1 MKATGICIALA
12 VAVSSPI
19 AYALC
24 ESDSNKSVVLKT
36 TEDESFCSLIT
47 KPFSYIGNQ
56 VITLGGLIEP
66 EKPTNSLQDSYW
78 DQWLLTQESEPVLTG
93 NYENNFVGIGLWAPE
108 EIARRKD
115 EMSMQEWLMAQGL
128 HIGVGFGEKG
138 KEPRL
143 RLDYRW
149 HQDYQGDMM
158 MQVEVPF

>member
-1 MKATGICIALA
+1 MKARWSCIAL
-12 VAVSSPI
+12 VVVVNSPL
-19 AYALC
+19 AFAFC
-24 ESDSNKSVVLKT
+24 ESKTNKSVVLKA
-36 TEDESFCSLIT
+36 TEEESFCSLIS
-47 KPFSYIGNQ
+47 KPFNYIGNQ
-56 VITLGGLIEP
+56 VITLGGLIEDEP
-66 EKPTNSLQDSYW
+66 PINSLQDSYW

-93 NYENNFVGIGLWAPE
+93 NIENSFVGIGLWVPE
-108 EIARRKD
+108 EIARHKD

-128 HIGVGFGEKG
+128 HFGFGFGEKG

>member
-1 MKATGICIALA
+1 MKARWSCIAL
-12 VAVSSPI
+12 VVVVNSPL
-19 AYALC
+19 AFAFC
-24 ESDSNKSVVLKT
+24 ESNTNKSVVLKV
-36 TEDESFCSLIT
+36 TEEESFCSLIS
-47 KPFSYIGNQ
+47 KPFNYIGNQ
-56 VITLGGLIEP
+56 VITLGGLIEDEP
-66 EKPTNSLQDSYW
+66 PINSLQDSYW

-93 NYENNFVGIGLWAPE
+93 NIENSFVGIGLWVPE
-108 EIARRKD
+108 EIARHKD

-128 HIGVGFGEKG
+128 HFGVGFGEKG